1 MHRVSPFRSRTI
13 NPSPSVFDAVRK
25 TCYWC
30 GPCSFP
36 CAVGLIDADRAQKHG
51 MDEFISA
58 NPCSFDH
65 ASLFEMVQRLT
76 LDHRLNDTF
85 CSLVS
90 DKRNR
95 IYRYTKINKQLL
107 KGIIGPSC
115 KPSRKEEGSVTVM
128 CFNTIVGVC
137 AGMVQSGTGVCPG
150 WVLRPEW
157 SARLSQT
164 PGLPAGPPGESRTRG
179 HYWPHSPSLQLCVL
193 CLPCPWEQVGPDL
206 SFRGLEQRL
215 SPYYYHHCW
224 ESFPLSQI
232 YVRILDIEIQ
242 SGLIQGS
249 FFCLPSF
256 WFSHIYVCLILCSI
270 NCSVWHV
277 ILFNLLCIAT
287 CFLVFYHFS
296 LFLSLC
302 LLLP

>member
-1 MHRVSPFRSRTI
+1 MRQICFNETMQVDNVSCKCIEFPPLEVELST
-13 NPSPSVFDAVRK
+13 PPPSVFDAVRK
-25 TCYWC
+25 TCYWS

-90 DKRNR
+90 DKWNG
-95 IYRYTKINKQLL
+95 IYRYTKINL
-107 KGIIGPSC
+107 KKILKRIIGPSC
-115 KPSRKEEGSVTVM
+115 KASRKEVGSVTVM
-128 CFNTIVGVC
+128 CFNRIVGVC

-179 HYWPHSPSLQLCVL
+179 HYWPHSPPLQLCVL
-193 CLPCPWEQVGPDL
+193 CLPCPWEQVGPHL
-206 SFRGLEQRL
+206 SFRGFGAALESIL
-215 SPYYYHHCW
+215 S
-224 ESFPLSQI
+224 SSSL
-232 YVRILDIEIQ
+232 RIL
-242 SGLIQGS
+242 S
-249 FFCLPSF
+249 FMPD
-256 WFSHIYVCLILCSI
+256 
-270 NCSVWHV
+270 
-277 ILFNLLCIAT
+277 
-287 CFLVFYHFS
+287 
-296 LFLSLC
+296 
-302 LLLP
+302 

>member
-1 MHRVSPFRSRTI
+1 MWHSDACTHIWETIYLEAHPAIRQICFNETMQVDNVSCKCIEFPPLEVEQST
-13 NPSPSVFDAVRK
+13 PLPPSVCNAVRK
-25 TCYWC
+25 TCYWS

-85 CSLVS
+85 CSLVC
-90 DKRNR
+90 DNR
-95 IYRYTKINKQLL
+95 IEFTKKEGKKQQPLNR
-107 KGIIGPSC
+107 IIGQSC
-115 KPSRKEEGSVTVM
+115 ETSRNSEWSITVM
-128 CFNTIVGVC
+128 CFNMFVGVC

-150 WVLRPEW
+150 WVLRPER

-179 HYWPHSPSLQLCVL
+179 HYWSHSPSLQLCVL

-206 SFRGLEQRL
+206 SLQLDWNSFCIHITIIADKPFLYARFM
-215 SPYYYHHCW
+215 W
-224 ESFPLSQI
+224 ESS
-232 YVRILDIEIQ
+232 ILKHN
-242 SGLIQGS
+242 QG
-249 FFCLPSF
+249 
-256 WFSHIYVCLILCSI
+256 
-270 NCSVWHV
+270 
-277 ILFNLLCIAT
+277 
-287 CFLVFYHFS
+287 
-296 LFLSLC
+296 
-302 LLLP
+302 